1 MVVPPYCRTTGGRV
15 FRVLR
20 SSEMVAPDRV
30 RFVLRAQAIN
40 APDSAT
46 DLECAREVDAE
57 LIRDKIACGQAIPTP
72 ETTFEDLWAQLRLD
86 LDSRDRG

>member
-15 FRVLR
+15 FRLLR

-30 RFVLRAQAIN
+30 RFVLRAQAIK
-40 APDSAT
+40 ASEGAS
-46 DLECAREVDAE
+46 DLEVARELDAE

-72 ETTFEDLWAQLRLD
+72 ETTFEELWGQLRFD
-86 LDSRDRG
+86 LDARDG